1 MLDNYFDKIYV
12 INLDK
17 RSDRWSKVVE
27 NFKKINLSNYERFSA
42 IESPNGWEGCKASH
56 LSIIKKA
63 KDNGYDNVLVFE
75 DDFILTD
82 NFNEIINTVLEQI
95 PSDWDM
101 LYFGGNTEMCKSKV
115 KVSNNLFKVDS
126 VLTTHCYAMKNTIY
140 DKVLN
145 EVPSIPPQTG
155 FLRGQSIDV
164 YYSEFICKNNNVYII
179 NPMIC
184 TQSNDYS
191 DIEKRVVNYNNLIK

>member
-1 MLDNYFDKIYV
+1 MLDYFDKIFV

-42 IESPNGWEGCKASH
+42 IETPNGWEGCKASH

-63 KDNGYDNVLVFE
+63 KENGYKNFLVFE
-75 DDFILTD
+75 DDFVLSED
-82 NFNEIINTVLEQI
+82 FNDVLKKSLVDL
-95 PSDWDM
+95 PNDWDM
-101 LYFGGNTEMCKSKV
+101 FYLGGNLVKCSSKIPT
-115 KVSNNLFKVDS
+115 SNNITKVNS

-145 EVPSIPPQTG
+145 EAPSIPPQRG

-184 TQSNDYS
+184 TQGNDYS
-191 DIEKRVVNYNNLIK
+191 DIEKRVVNYDKIIK